1 MKFDFYTGARD
12 MTGVGSDFGYGVG
25 VGFNYNGL
33 LTYHVCEGSIQG
45 SADGRCDMDGTM
57 KEQ

>member
-33 LTYHVCEGSIQG
+33 LTYHVC
-45 SADGRCDMDGTM
+45 
-57 KEQ
+57 